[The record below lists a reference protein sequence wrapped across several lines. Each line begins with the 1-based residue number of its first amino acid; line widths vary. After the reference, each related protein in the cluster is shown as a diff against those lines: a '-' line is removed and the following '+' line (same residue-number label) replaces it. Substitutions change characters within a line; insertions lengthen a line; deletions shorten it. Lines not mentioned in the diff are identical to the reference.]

1 MSACPVV
8 GQLSGS
14 VHRKNFPSRSSGA
27 PHEVHCVGIPTFCGF
42 ESGVG
47 VTVVVEVDLD
57 VDMEWC
63 FDMLRDDRIFFEPF
77 GA

>member
-1 MSACPVV
+1 MSTAFIA
-8 GQLSGS
+8 L
-14 VHRKNFPSRSSGA
+14 HA
-27 PHEVHCVGIPTFCGF
+27 GF

-57 VDMEWC
+57 VDMEGC
-63 FDMLRDDRIFFEPF
+63 FDMLRDGRISFEPF

>member
-1 MSACPVV
+1 MSTAFIA
-8 GQLSGS
+8 L
-14 VHRKNFPSRSSGA
+14 ND
-27 PHEVHCVGIPTFCGF
+27 GF

-57 VDMEWC
+57 GDMEWC
-63 FDMLRDDRIFFEPF
+63 FDMLRDGRIFFEPF

>member
-1 MSACPVV
+1 MSTAFIA
-8 GQLSGS
+8 L
-14 VHRKNFPSRSSGA
+14 ND
-27 PHEVHCVGIPTFCGF
+27 GF

-57 VDMEWC
+57 VDMDWG
-63 FDMLRDDRIFFEPF
+63 FDMLRDGRIFFEPF

>member
-1 MSACPVV
+1 MSFV
-8 GQLSGS
+8 GSMGLVASIAFIAL
-14 VHRKNFPSRSSGA
+14 ND
-27 PHEVHCVGIPTFCGF
+27 GF

-57 VDMEWC
+57 VDMEWG
-63 FDMLRDDRIFFEPF
+63 FDMLRDGRISFEPF

>member
-1 MSACPVV
+1 MSTAFIA
-8 GQLSGS
+8 L
-14 VHRKNFPSRSSGA
+14 ND
-27 PHEVHCVGIPTFCGF
+27 GF

-63 FDMLRDDRIFFEPF
+63 FDMLHNNHIFFKPF